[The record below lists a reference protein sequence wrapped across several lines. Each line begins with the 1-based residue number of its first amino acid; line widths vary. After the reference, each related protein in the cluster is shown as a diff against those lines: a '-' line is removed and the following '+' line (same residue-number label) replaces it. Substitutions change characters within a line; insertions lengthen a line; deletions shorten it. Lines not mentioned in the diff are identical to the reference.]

1 MIAAMV
7 TVCGMWGVSWFFGKS
22 LTSGWG
28 VLLPCG
34 LLPFLAL
41 ADLSLE
47 QLRTLVVVAMLTT
60 LVMLLHKTLRHYMLL
75 PSFVAVAG
83 GLAALWLNV
92 NLL

>member
-7 TVCGMWGVSWFFGKS
+7 TACGMWGVSWFLGKR

-28 VLLPCG
+28 VLLPCA

-41 ADLSLE
+41 ANMSLE
-47 QLRTLVVVAMLTT
+47 QLRTLVVIAMLAT
-60 LVMLLHKTLRHYMLL
+60 LMMLLHKTLRHYVLL

-83 GLAALWLNV
+83 GLAALSINF